1 MCSAL
6 YTVVTLF
13 NNSVFHSEELP
24 PPPND
29 SYNCKVFA
37 CSEFNGLIWKK
48 VDFSIRNTPRL
59 NSSIGKEY
67 LFTWTDLTKSITTS
81 ELSPLTYVDTYET
94 EQPNKK
100 LHTEKKGYGVNGHV
114 QTKSLEIQGNN
125 KAKEQRFYRCSSS
138 WIHPPPPPKSKNLQ
152 ITKIKRKTN
161 MLLFF
166 SLWFTIIGV

>member
-24 PPPND
+24 PPNY

-138 WIHPPPPPKSKNLQ
+138 WIHPPPPQIQKFTNYKN
-152 ITKIKRKTN
+152 
-161 MLLFF
+161 
-166 SLWFTIIGV
+166 